1 MKHPKSSRPIKARLR
16 LQLPLLLSGAWSARA
31 AQSPPARRPN
41 ILFIAVDDLN
51 TDLGCYGHPL
61 VRSPHVDQLARRGVR
76 FERAYAQFPVCNP
89 SRTSLLSGRYPEST
103 GVLDNR
109 TDPRTHLPGVPF
121 LPQYLR
127 SNGYF
132 TARVGKIFHDGND
145 GPQDWDL
152 SLDPR
157 PKGTIGRTGAGRNLT
172 GGKLPYLEV
181 REAEGTDED
190 QPDGLIAAEAVKLLE
205 QKRDQPFFLAV
216 GFRKPHDPYIAP
228 KKYFAPYPPEKFA
241 DVPGPANDREDIP
254 PAAFPTLEQYL
265 GQPEGREFRRAY
277 YACISFMDTQ
287 LGKVLGALEKSPA
300 AANTLIVFFGDH
312 GLHLG
317 EHGWWNKV
325 TLFQRS
331 AAVPLII
338 VPPGQAAGGTV
349 CRQPVELL
357 DLYPTLASL
366 AGLRAPAGLQ
376 GQSLTPLLQDPEARR
391 TRPAYSVVS
400 RAGGLMGRSVHTARY
415 AYTEWDEGRAGIEL
429 YDHAVDPH
437 EYRNAAGEAAYEN
450 TARQLK
456 QLLAQARAAAAPPPG
471 SPLASPARKGARP

>member
-1 MKHPKSSRPIKARLR
+1 MRHHRPHKTDEASRRANPVAARIR
-16 LQLPLLLSGAWSARA
+16 LQLPLLLGGAWGGS
-31 AQSPPARRPN
+31 AQSPPATVRPPN
-41 ILFIAVDDLN
+41 ILFLAVDDLN
-51 TDLGCYGHPL
+51 TDLGCYGHP
-61 VRSPHVDQLARRGVR
+61 VVQSPAVDELARRGVR
-76 FERAYAQFPVCNP
+76 FDRAYAQYPVCNP
-89 SRTSLLSGRYPEST
+89 SRTSLLSGRYPETT

-109 TDPRTHLPGVPF
+109 TDPRTNLRNVPF

-127 SNGYF
+127 ANGYF
-132 TARVGKIFHDGND
+132 TARVGKIFHDGTD
-145 GPQDWDL
+145 GPDDWDV

-157 PKGTIGRTGAGRNLT
+157 PAGTIGRTGEGRNLT

-190 QPDGLIAAEAVKLLE
+190 QADGLIAAESVKFLE
-205 QKRDQPFFLAV
+205 QKREQPFFLAV

-228 KKYFAPYPPEKFA
+228 KKYFEPYPHGKFA
-241 DVPGPANDREDIP
+241 DVAGPADDRDDIP
-254 PAAFPTLEQYL
+254 KAAFPVMEQYL
-265 GQPEGREFRRAY
+265 RQPEGREFRRAY
-277 YACISFMDTQ
+277 YACISFMDAQ
-287 LGKVLGALEKSPA
+287 LGKVLRALDQSPA

-331 AAVPLII
+331 VAVPLVI
-338 VPPGQAAGGTV
+338 VPPQHAGAGAV

-357 DLYPTLASL
+357 DLYPTLTAM

-376 GQSLTPLLQDPEARR
+376 GQSLAPLVKDPESRR
-391 TRPAYSVVS
+391 SRPAYSVVS
-400 RAGGLMGRSVHTARY
+400 RARGLMGRSIHTGRY

-437 EYRNAAGEAAYEN
+437 EYRNLSGDAAFRDTE
-450 TARQLK
+450 RQLK
-456 QLLAQARAAAAPPPG
+456 QLLQ
-471 SPLASPARKGARP
+471 GARTVANGGNRP